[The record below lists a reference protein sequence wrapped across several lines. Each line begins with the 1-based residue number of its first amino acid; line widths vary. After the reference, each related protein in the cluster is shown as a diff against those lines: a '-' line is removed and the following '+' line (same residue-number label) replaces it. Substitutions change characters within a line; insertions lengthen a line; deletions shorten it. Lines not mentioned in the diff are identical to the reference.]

1 MQLNICF
8 PLIPKCLNQNEN
20 HYVVR
25 KTVLDVEFP
34 LIESQ
39 LAGID
44 DKLKEAETSLNWSG
58 DVLEYIN
65 EVYKMVQDL
74 EQRVQKAKDN
84 VIQMNSI
91 MDVWAQTPIFD
102 RKTDMKVL

>member
-1 MQLNICF
+1 M
-8 PLIPKCLNQNEN
+8 NQNVN
-20 HYVVR
+20 VYVVR